1 MSAVSIPLKDLQR
14 RDIGAFVFDPA
25 DAGLMERIDTL
36 LRELPGIT
44 TGLYGVCRISANGTA
59 RGIDGIILR
68 DVEQRLYSAVDKAFG
83 AGTAAGIFK
92 TMRPFAVV
100 NNRFWCENLA
110 WLCAIA
116 QERIQKG
123 EQDGTGTL

>member
-1 MSAVSIPLKDLQR
+1 MSRISIPLKDLQGQEV
-14 RDIGAFVFDPA
+14 GAFAFDPA
-25 DAGLMERIDTL
+25 DEGLKGRIDTL
-36 LRELPGIT
+36 LQELPGIT
-44 TGLYGVCRISANGTA
+44 SRLCGVCRISTNGTA